1 MTVKMGGPMPP
12 MGGMPM
18 NNPMMPR
25 QPMNPLPPPMPV
37 PLINQPMPMQ
47 QGAAPVP
54 VNARRR
60 KRFGDSLETML
71 SRPPMVAS
79 DQMANMNVF
88 TGQMMNT
95 AARPPVVQMRG
106 GGIVRNM
113 RRGGTSMADYSGPSF
128 AAAQSAASRRNPGR
142 TGSMT
147 HDQLM
152 ASIRGGS
159 SPNDDKPV
167 VTAPVVPMNF
177 GDDEDY
183 TPTSAELNQ
192 QLLDMGAPDKR
203 FDVVPNAIKNI
214 YGGMGDLDDRDDQ
227 TSTLNAINASIAAA
241 NRRAA
246 GDFGDVEMAPG
257 TGGIAAIRSR
267 QPAPNELTFDP
278 FNNTPSIPSVP
289 VGSGM
294 NPANVY
300 IDPLDPFGGPG
311 PDISISPP
319 DPRSYVGSGMN
330 PLTAYGPTSPDAF
343 IGTGPDIS
351 APKNYV
357 GSGANP
363 LTAYGPTS
371 SDAFLGTGDPL
382 DLGIGTPEKV
392 YSGRGSGQAVTGGG
406 QTGTGTGGG
415 EEQDDRSIVQKFLDD
430 VKAVPGNI
438 MRDIQMGIAAGF
450 YGNYDEARANLEKAL
465 NPDGTRKYSDADI
478 TSWINRTKETVEN
491 NKRQTQGQSTD
502 DDSPMSTS
510 PVDPCPAGM
519 RLDPV
524 AGICVPVE
532 EAEEE
537 GPSLDL
543 NRTRDDEFNELD
555 DIMKRIVKP
564 VGERDDV
571 RTMQAGGSVGLNR
584 VADNFLAAMGG

>member
-1 MTVKMGGPMPP
+1 MTVKMGAPMPP

-37 PLINQPMPMQ
+37 PPIVPPQ
-47 QGAAPVP
+47 AAGTFP
-54 VNARRR
+54 VNKDKR

-95 AARPPVVQMRG
+95 AARPPVV
-106 GGIVRNM
+106 RNM
-113 RRGGTSMADYSGPSF
+113 RRGGTYPGSLNKMYGQAYSSPEF
-128 AAAQSAASRRNPGR
+128 KAAQSAASQRNPGR
-142 TGSMT
+142 TGAMT
-147 HDQLM
+147 HSDLM

-159 SPNDDKPV
+159 SPNDDKPAAV
-167 VTAPVVPMNF
+167 KMSF
-177 GDDEDY
+177 SDDDY

-192 QLLDMGAPDKR
+192 ELLDIGAPDKR

-214 YGGMGDLDDRDDQ
+214 YGGMGDLDAREKRTMQALASPSLAMAQMPRGTGGLSSVPSVPSTTFEQIEVDPGPIFNIPVIDSGMPNTGMTAGPAYSPAADPSIYVSDVFEAPVDD
-227 TSTLNAINASIAAA
+227 SSYF
-241 NRRAA
+241 
-246 GDFGDVEMAPG
+246 GDFGGNQIRDDSSYFG
-257 TGGIAAIRSR
+257 DLGGNQIKDDSSYFGDLGLGD
-267 QPAPNELTFDP
+267 PNATQ
-278 FNNTPSIPSVP
+278 
-289 VGSGM
+289 VGSGRG
-294 NPANVY
+294 
-300 IDPLDPFGGPG
+300 DPSK
-311 PDISISPP
+311 I
-319 DPRSYVGSGMN
+319 
-330 PLTAYGPTSPDAF
+330 PTS
-343 IGTGPDIS
+343 
-351 APKNYV
+351 
-357 GSGANP
+357 
-363 LTAYGPTS
+363 
-371 SDAFLGTGDPL
+371 
-382 DLGIGTPEKV
+382 
-392 YSGRGSGQAVTGGG
+392 GG
-406 QTGTGTGGG
+406 QTGTGGG

-430 VKAVPGNI
+430 AKAVPGNI

-478 TSWINRTKETVEN
+478 TSWINRTKDTVER

-532 EAEEE
+532 EGEDE

-555 DIMKRIVKP
+555 DIMKKVVKP
-564 VGERDDV
+564 VDEDV
-571 RTMQAGGSVGLNR
+571 KTMQAGGSVGLNR
-584 VADNFLAAMGG
+584 VADNFLAAMGA